1 MNYDYSNLW
10 ELRKQFKALGKIV
23 NRDGI
28 ENGFAINKYLEIKRD
43 IIFLKRKLKENDLND
58 R

>member
-23 NRDGI
+23 NTDKAN
-28 ENGFAINKYLEIKRD
+28 NGWAINKYLEIQRE
-43 IIFLKRKLKENDLND
+43 IIFLKHKLKEVD
-58 R
+58 

>member
-1 MNYDYSNLW
+1 MNYDYAQLW